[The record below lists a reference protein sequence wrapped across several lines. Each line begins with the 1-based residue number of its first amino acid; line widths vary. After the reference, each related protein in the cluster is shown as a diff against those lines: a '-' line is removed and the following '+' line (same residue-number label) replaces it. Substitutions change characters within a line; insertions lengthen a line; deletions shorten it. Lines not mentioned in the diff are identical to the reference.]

1 MNPAWY
7 SVAKCCSFSRTQ
19 VRREILLNF
28 HMLINFCILEVSL
41 NQTTFL
47 VNMFH
52 INIMPNKKTYSQLR
66 KI

>member
-1 MNPAWY
+1 
-7 SVAKCCSFSRTQ
+7 
-19 VRREILLNF
+19 
-28 HMLINFCILEVSL
+28 MLINFCILEVSL